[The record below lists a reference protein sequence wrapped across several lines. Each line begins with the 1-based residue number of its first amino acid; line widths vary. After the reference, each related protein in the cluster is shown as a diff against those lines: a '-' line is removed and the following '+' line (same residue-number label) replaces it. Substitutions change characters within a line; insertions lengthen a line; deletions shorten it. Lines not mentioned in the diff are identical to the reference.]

1 MTNNAIA
8 MINPIK
14 PNIPTINQ
22 ASVIALPLV
31 EFPILLLLIFFY
43 NFIKIQ
49 KNNMFSKYFY
59 IFLNYIIMLCFKI
72 FYICFQLLF
81 NFLNCS
87 IFRKHINGYLF
98 MKSFFTL
105 NIYCKYDLDHPYNI
119 QKILTTIIFNLFSN
133 ITKIQDKVTSDI
145 YYIYSSYVDESFGDN
160 YIIYKSERGLVIK
173 YILKYITKDKLE
185 EIVENHIVNM
195 IPPYYTSLISTV
207 IKNI

>member
-1 MTNNAIA
+1 
-8 MINPIK
+8 
-14 PNIPTINQ
+14 
-22 ASVIALPLV
+22 
-31 EFPILLLLIFFY
+31 
-43 NFIKIQ
+43 
-49 KNNMFSKYFY
+49 
-59 IFLNYIIMLCFKI
+59 
-72 FYICFQLLF
+72 
-81 NFLNCS
+81 
-87 IFRKHINGYLF
+87 